1 MRACY
6 YFLTIFS
13 LLVIQSFAQQNQSNE
28 FDQLQELKLKFYQNK
43 KIGTDSAL
51 YFMKKLANKDDYSFK
66 TFAYAASLYLK
77 TRDRYSFNFESYNDS
92 IHKYLPKIHENNQN
106 YAMLF
111 DIHILLGNTYK
122 RRGQMKA
129 ALDNYL
135 KAENYALIINDVE
148 RIVKIKG
155 NVALVYQ
162 DMRQLDNAINQITTT
177 YKIVENNKERLG
189 KKYNSRKFKTLL
201 NTSAIYN
208 SLLQDNNMNLYYGD
222 SSVHFL
228 NKILSDKDLKLSKFK
243 YGQVYRNLATAYSL
257 KKEYVQAEPFFQKSI
272 EYFSEIN
279 AQADLYN
286 AFYNTGVNYLE
297 MNNLQKSKNAF
308 QEVLRIKQDTLLD
321 PNYVNAH
328 KYLSEIYVQQNN
340 KDSASYY
347 FTKHQ
352 KILAK
357 ATKEQQLEYEKI
369 FSADETYQLKKK
381 IESLEKANS
390 KNKNLIVFSLIL
402 LLVIIST
409 STVIIYK
416 NVKEKRN
423 AKSRLQHLLDVPKET
438 NKETNSQKLIIKDEH
453 HAEVIDGLEKIEK
466 KLFFLKEEFNLYTT
480 AKKIGTNTTY
490 LSKIIKEHKKMTF
503 SEYSNDLRIK
513 YIVEKLKTDKTV
525 RAYTTQAIG
534 EIGGYKNAKSFT
546 RIFKKYTGITPFQF
560 IEKIETE
567 LEGFNK

>member
-1 MRACY
+1 MR
-6 YFLTIFS
+6 
-13 LLVIQSFAQQNQSNE
+13 
-28 FDQLQELKLKFYQNK
+28 QLQSVDNH
-43 KIGTDSAL
+43 
-51 YFMKKLANKDDYSFK
+51 SFK

-77 TRDRYSFNFESYNDS
+77 TRDKYSFNFEANNDS
-92 IHKYLPKIHENNQN
+92 IHKYLPKIQENNKN
-106 YAMLF
+106 YSMLF

-162 DMRQLDNAINQITTT
+162 GIRQLDNALNQIITT
-177 YKIVENNKERLG
+177 YKIVENNKVRLG
-189 KKYNSRKFKTLL
+189 KKYNSRKFQTLL

-208 SLLQDNNMNLYYGD
+208 SLLQDNNKNLQYGD
-222 SSVHFL
+222 SSIHCL

-257 KKEYVQAEPFFQKSI
+257 KKEYAQAEPFFQKSI

-297 MNNLQKSKNAF
+297 MNNLHKSKDAF

-352 KILAK
+352 KILEQ

-381 IESLEKANS
+381 IDSLEKVNS
-390 KNKNLIVFSLIL
+390 ENKNMIIVSLIL
-402 LLVIIST
+402 LIAIIVT
-409 STVIIYK
+409 STIIIYK

-423 AKSRLQHLLDVPKET
+423 AKSRLRQLLDIPKEIEKET
-438 NKETNSQKLIIKDEH
+438 NNQKLVIKDEH
-453 HAEVIDGLEKIEK
+453 HAEVIEGLIKIEK

-490 LSKIIKEHKKMTF
+490 LSKIIREHKKMTF
-503 SEYSNDLRIK
+503 SEYSNDLKIK

-560 IEKIETE
+560 IDKIETE
-567 LEGFNK
+567 LEKLN